1 LWVKPSEMAEYPG
14 STGLHRRED
23 LVLDPPATAGFL
35 GKQPGWRAAVH
46 IWADLEE
53 GFVCNGD

>member
-1 LWVKPSEMAEYPG
+1 MAEYPG